1 VCTAAGEAIEE
12 GTMSVTV
19 LLVAA
24 LSVAAQAERSDP
36 FAPTGAVGG
45 RIIFRT
51 ICATC
56 HGRNARGSGP
66 IADALKVPPADL
78 TRIAE
83 RRGGT
88 FPADWVAARI
98 DGRDYIEVHG
108 PSEMPVWGEG
118 LAYAVADRE
127 LREARIERAIAML
140 VEYLA
145 TIQRSEAPPGSGS

>member
-1 VCTAAGEAIEE
+1 
-12 GTMSVTV
+12 MSVS
-19 LLVAA
+19 LLLLAI
-24 LSVAAQAERSDP
+24 LSGSAQAEPSDP
-36 FAPTGAVGG
+36 FEPKGAAGG

-66 IADALKVPPADL
+66 IAEALKVPPADL
-78 TRIAE
+78 TRIAA
-83 RRGGT
+83 RRGGR

-118 LAYAVADRE
+118 LAYAVADPE
-127 LREARIERAIAML
+127 LREARVKRAIGML

-145 TIQRSEAPPGSGS
+145 TIQREGP